1 MRLFLALL
9 LTLSAAPLFSQKML
23 LLERANSAKT
33 TKMYIGEPLHFRLAG
48 AENYWYQRTIT
59 DMLPEKNTLL
69 LDNFAVNLGDIS
81 ELKVRR
87 KGVWRITGGLA
98 FAFGATLTLATT
110 IAALYGDKDVNY
122 GAYYATAAGS
132 LGVGYFL
139 STKRKLKLGDKHR
152 LRLIEVKFPEP
163 TNAPPKN

>member
-1 MRLFLALL
+1 MRLLFSLL
-9 LTLSAAPLFSQKML
+9 LTLAVAPLFSQKML
-23 LLERANSAKT
+23 LLEKANSAKT
-33 TKMYIGEPLHFRLAG
+33 TKMYIGEPLHYRLKG
-48 AENYWYQRTIT
+48 AENYWYQRAIT

-69 LDNFAVNLGDIS
+69 LDNFAVNLGDIN

-87 KGVWRITGGLA
+87 KGVWRITGGTL

-110 IAALYGDKDVNY
+110 IAAIYGDNDVNY

-163 TNAPPKN
+163 TKQ

>member
-1 MRLFLALL
+1 
-9 LTLSAAPLFSQKML
+9 ML
-23 LLERANSAKT
+23 LLEKAKSAKT
-33 TKMYIGEPLHFRLAG
+33 TKMYVGDPLHYRLVG
-48 AENYWYQRTIT
+48 KENYWYQRTIT
-59 DMLPEKNTLL
+59 DMLPEKNTIL

-87 KGVWRITGGLA
+87 KGVWRITGGLT

-132 LGVGYFL
+132 MGVGYFL
-139 STKRKLKLGDKHR
+139 NTKRKLKLGDKHR
-152 LRLIEVKFPEP
+152 LRLVEVKFPEP
-163 TNAPPKN
+163 TNQ

>member
-1 MRLFLALL
+1 MRPFFILL
-9 LTLSAAPLFSQKML
+9 LTLAATPLFSQKML
-23 LLERANSAKT
+23 LLEKANCAKT

-48 AENYWYQRTIT
+48 SENYWYQRTIT
-59 DMLPEKNTLL
+59 DMLPEKSTLL

-81 ELKVRR
+81 QIKVRR
-87 KGVWRITGGLA
+87 KGVWRITGGLT

-139 STKRKLKLGDKHR
+139 STKRKLKLGEKHR
-152 LRLIEVKFPEP
+152 LRLVEVKFP
-163 TNAPPKN
+163 APSQ